1 MSGRLS
7 SVVLFGLVVIATSM
21 GCSVKEDRSGCPCVL
36 MLDFSRVDT
45 DRYDSAFLGLLSA
58 DGFLHRYV
66 LDNGMYGEPYR
77 VEVPKNGIWVN
88 VCSVESGYDD
98 LSGMLVPDW
107 AGLHIPDGEECPPV
121 NMFSAYVDTAA
132 ETVTVP
138 VVLYKN
144 YCVLSIEMVADVPA
158 DFIIAIEGNVCGYG
172 KDGAPVPGN
181 FRVVPGL
188 DEKGCCSVRIPR
200 QVDSSLRLVISD
212 GDGVLREF
220 SVGEY
225 IIESGY
231 DWGTDS
237 LEDVDIKIDYA
248 KADVTLVINDW
259 EATFDINVEI

>member
-77 VEVPKNGIWVN
+77 VEVPKNGVWVN

-121 NMFSAYVDTAA
+121 NMFSVYVDVFTGFSSMYGSL
-132 ETVTVP
+132 TTI
-138 VVLYKN
+138 VLIMLWMYFCM
-144 YCVLSIEMVADVPA
+144 YCILLGGELNMRIFPG
-158 DFIIAIEGNVCGYG
+158 DF
-172 KDGAPVPGN
+172 
-181 FRVVPGL
+181 
-188 DEKGCCSVRIPR
+188 S
-200 QVDSSLRLVISD
+200 
-212 GDGVLREF
+212 
-220 SVGEY
+220 
-225 IIESGY
+225 
-231 DWGTDS
+231 
-237 LEDVDIKIDYA
+237 
-248 KADVTLVINDW
+248 
-259 EATFDINVEI
+259 